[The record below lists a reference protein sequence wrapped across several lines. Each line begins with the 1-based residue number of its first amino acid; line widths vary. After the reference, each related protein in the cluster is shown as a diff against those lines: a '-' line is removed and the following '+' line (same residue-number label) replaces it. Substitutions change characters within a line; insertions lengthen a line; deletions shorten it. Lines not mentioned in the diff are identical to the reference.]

1 MKMRKGIKVVLI
13 ILGVIIMLGLIF
25 FAVDYN
31 RAKNGEKPI
40 FCINTAIANDG
51 GTKEY
56 LGLGYKVIDFKRL
69 DGYDEVKI
77 GTWSMKYED
86 FENEYSNYTKE
97 LSNTKVV
104 VNGYNNIPSI
114 TITNDDAIKIKKII
128 NSFEYDNELCDGIYS
143 YEIIINDEEHYM
155 IKQDCKAIE
164 KGDKQADIT
173 QEELKSIEK
182 IIENNIDKQKPLEKI
197 PQYYPMNQAIKDGCV
212 VMSNNAVFNKSM
224 LDSFIDNTNVN
235 NKDRKSDFI
244 RFVQYTIEGDAIIT
258 DLEYKADVGYILT
271 TDNTRDAFGAD
282 TRVIKNSD
290 IPSRFYT
297 IDLVENKDLI
307 DIALLLT
314 GEIDYDSNKKE
325 YKPITVASYSKDS
338 EIYGTA
344 PSFIGEVTEIN
355 DKTIIVKTEEKN
367 LGDAVSVKVE
377 NSKEYSIR
385 DKVKVFYTG
394 FILETYPCQI
404 YEIEVNKI
412 DEQIYTNVIIE
423 TK

>member
-97 LSNTKVV
+97 LSNTK
-104 VNGYNNIPSI
+104 
-114 TITNDDAIKIKKII
+114 
-128 NSFEYDNELCDGIYS
+128 
-143 YEIIINDEEHYM
+143 
-155 IKQDCKAIE
+155 
-164 KGDKQADIT
+164 
-173 QEELKSIEK
+173 
-182 IIENNIDKQKPLEKI
+182 I

-224 LDSFIDNTNVN
+224 LDSFIDNTNVI

-377 NSKEYSIR
+377 NSKEYSIG

-412 DEQIYTNVIIE
+412 DEQIYTNIIIE